1 MWCCSRMLHLNVA
14 FLKNAAASSTAPSL
28 LMQQSCSQFWCVT
41 QNIMYKS
48 IHTCSAEVRVWHVHA
63 VQVSQSLL
71 IVTEFS
77 DDFGLHSL
85 RTSCCGHCEGFEVSH
100 LLPLV
105 HMGPHNF
112 SADQL
117 TMAVSL
123 HSQRVIHTTTIFY
136 WVVAEP
142 LACTLMELHW
152 PGDHIHSHPVCCT
165 LYRFHALYVAVHLQ
179 MPLCFC
185 K

>member
-28 LMQQSCSQFWCVT
+28 LIQQSCSQFWRVT

-48 IHTCSAEVRVWHVHA
+48 IHTCPCSPGQSKSVNCNWVQWWCSAALSEDKLL
-63 VQVSQSLL
+63 QSLWRFWN
-71 IVTEFS
+71 E
-77 DDFGLHSL
+77 SL
-85 RTSCCGHCEGFEVSH
+85 AAIGSYEASQFQCW
-100 LLPLV
+100 P
-105 HMGPHNF
+105 
-112 SADQL
+112 